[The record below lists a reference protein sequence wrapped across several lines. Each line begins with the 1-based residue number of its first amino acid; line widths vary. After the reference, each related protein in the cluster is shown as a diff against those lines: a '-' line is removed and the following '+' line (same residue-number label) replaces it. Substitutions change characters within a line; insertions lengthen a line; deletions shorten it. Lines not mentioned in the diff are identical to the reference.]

1 MRKDNLRADYLNW
14 KYSSKVTPDIKHMIK
29 KEYEGGKKQIDL
41 AIKYMLSQPQIS
53 AIIRDCENTS
63 DNKELFEYCWYWEN
77 MLKAL
82 NDLRDIYLETK
93 EKKYFIAI
101 RQLLPMSYLYF
112 STFDLNYE
120 TLYSIYHQRKNHKLD
135 EWREF
140 CKWIETLPYMKEFLG
155 LDEPGG
161 NEEAKE

>member
-1 MRKDNLRADYLNW
+1 
-14 KYSSKVTPDIKHMIK
+14 
-29 KEYEGGKKQIDL
+29 
-41 AIKYMLSQPQIS
+41 
-53 AIIRDCENTS
+53 
-63 DNKELFEYCWYWEN
+63 

-120 TLYSIYHQRKNHKLD
+120 TLFNIYFQRRNHKLN

-155 LDEPGG
+155 LGEQT
-161 NEEAKE
+161 ETKEQKE